1 MPIPGPESCLVHIL
15 LPNFQVERLT
25 SESLLVVQPIGLVNE
40 ITGKLLEAIT
50 LLLRLIA
57 EEAMTE
63 LDVVTGWDRLVK
75 SELSSHL
82 LREAAGS
89 SSNPSGG
96 ELTIEGHGMRLLK
109 VYAWAKVRKHV
120 FHGGSNYLA
129 YVVDSRAETRRRR

>member
-1 MPIPGPESCLVHIL
+1 
-15 LPNFQVERLT
+15 
-25 SESLLVVQPIGLVNE
+25 
-40 ITGKLLEAIT
+40 
-50 LLLRLIA
+50 
-57 EEAMTE
+57 MTE